1 MGARDVRGK
10 TAGMEAAAA
19 LEDAL
24 APLGVTSMAMFGGHG
39 LYCGDVFFAIV
50 SRARLYFKVDD
61 ESRAD
66 YEGEGMGP
74 FRPSAR
80 QTIRTYYEV
89 PADVMESRQALV
101 EWARRAV
108 QAARAASSG

>member
-1 MGARDVRGK
+1 MAARRMADEDFVAFVLDELAEMGEVTAR
-10 TAGMEAAAA
+10 
-19 LEDAL
+19 
-24 APLGVTSMAMFGGHG
+24 AMFGGHG

-50 SRARLYFKVDD
+50 SRARLYLKVDD

-66 YEGEGMGP
+66 YEAEGMGP
-74 FRPSAR
+74 FRASER

-89 PADVMESRQALV
+89 PADVIESRQALV

-108 QAARAASSG
+108 QAARAAGSP